1 MAFGESHKLLL
12 GRLQT
17 YNRAAENRCQSEVS
31 MEECPIIL
39 SLETAT
45 RGGSVCLARGNQVLA
60 TRVGD
65 PAIAHSG
72 TLLRDIEEVLKETG
86 SAVTQVDL
94 FAAASGPGSF
104 TGLRIGLATVKAFSA
119 SLHRPCVGIPTLEAI
134 AHAAGPS
141 AATVALLPAG
151 RGELFAQ
158 LLTVSPAGDVI
169 PEDPAGHLSP
179 AKVFARYEAYSSIIW
194 AGEGAH
200 QYRQLIR
207 EWAKSLDYA
216 FTEVFDEE
224 LAGLPRMWKLA
235 AGAANLAIHVSALA
249 LQQYEKGNYGGP
261 QSLKAL
267 YVRPSDAELKIN
279 VAN

>member
-1 MAFGESHKLLL
+1 M
-12 GRLQT
+12 
-17 YNRAAENRCQSEVS
+17 
-31 MEECPIIL
+31 IL

-45 RGGSVCLARGNQVLA
+45 RGGSVCLARAYRVLA

-65 PAIAHSG
+65 PAISHSG
-72 TLLRDIEEVLKETG
+72 TLLRDIEEVLKEASY
-86 SAVTQVDL
+86 SAGQVDL

-104 TGLRIGLATVKAFSA
+104 TGLRIGLATVKALSA
-119 SLHRPCVGIPTLEAI
+119 SLHRPCVGVPTLSAI

-158 LLTVSPAGDVI
+158 LFSVTPHGVVI
-169 PEDPAGHLSP
+169 SQDAPGHLSP
-179 AKVFARYEAYSSIIW
+179 AKVFERYRAQSNVIW

-200 QYRQLIR
+200 QHRELIR
-207 EWAKSLDYA
+207 GWASSLGYA
-216 FTEVFDEE
+216 FTVMFDEE
-224 LAGLPRMWKLA
+224 VSGSSETWRLA
-235 AGAANLAIHVSALA
+235 AKEINIAVHVAALA
-249 LQQYEKGNYGGP
+249 LQQYENGKAGGP
-261 QSLKAL
+261 ESLKAF